1 MIINMN
7 VALAAYSYIAAL
19 VGAGF
24 ASGQEILS
32 FFVVHGKLG
41 LLAII
46 LSSAIFGYFAYFILN
61 TCRRLNVCDYN
72 SLISIAFGGRSKKFV
87 SSLIF
92 IFTCVVYCVM
102 LACAGEMLYL
112 LYGVKMI
119 WGAAIL
125 SLICALILFTGKS
138 SALKIN
144 GILGAFIVLGICV
157 CTLYMLKYREH
168 QTFLNEARAIVSGA
182 GYAGY
187 NLLGVGFTLSGL
199 SSIIKSHRSALFV
212 GILSGFAIFIMTSLM
227 WALLSIY
234 HNHIVL
240 GEIPMLTMA
249 IRQNGT
255 LVFIYSVILVLAVLS
270 TAISSGFGVLDMCE
284 KYVNRKKCT
293 VLLAIFG
300 VFASKI
306 GFSSLVNIVYRLCGY
321 VGIFVIIALICIL
334 NKKIKKNIVI
344 RR

>member
-1 MIINMN
+1 MN
-7 VALAAYSYIAAL
+7 VFIAAYSYIAAL

-32 FFVVHGKLG
+32 FFVVYGKLG

-46 LSSAIFGYFAYFILN
+46 LSSVIFGYFAYFILN
-61 TCRRLNVCDYN
+61 TCRRLNVSNYN
-72 SLISIAFGGRSKKFV
+72 ELVSMAFKGRTQKFV

-92 IFTCVVYCVM
+92 IFTCIVYCVM
-102 LACAGEMLYL
+102 LACAGEMLHL
-112 LYGVKMI
+112 LYGIKMI

-125 SLICALILFTGKS
+125 SLVCALVLFTGKN

-144 GILGAFIVLGICV
+144 GILGAFIVLGICA

-187 NLLGVGFTLSGL
+187 NLLGVGFTLAGL
-199 SSIIKSHRSALFV
+199 SSIINNRRSALFV
-212 GILSGFAIFIMTSLM
+212 GFLSGFAIFIMTCLM

-234 HNHIVL
+234 HKHIAL

-249 IRQNGT
+249 IRQNPT
-255 LVFIYSVILVLAVLS
+255 IVYIYSAILVFAVLS

-284 KYVNRKKCT
+284 NYVNRKKCT
-293 VLLAIFG
+293 VVLAVSG

-306 GFSSLVNIVYRLCGY
+306 GFSSLINTAYRLCGY
-321 VGIFVIIALICIL
+321 IGIFVIVALIFIL
-334 NKKIKKNIVI
+334 NVKNKKNIVN
-344 RR
+344 